1 MVATHDAKIVMTP
14 RPQWYNNQQSNWV
27 QNIRPPIMPMGPPKM
42 PPFPQNLLMQPNIFY
57 PKWNQKLPS
66 NPAFGQTA
74 LYNQARQQQTKQG
87 QQKGPQNGPKME
99 IKNSTTFVPLQAQKK
114 SRNASVKQAARETNP
129 NSKKN
134 SSPKVQQQQ
143 QKKEETSPKVC
154 K

>member
-1 MVATHDAKIVMTP
+1 MAMAP
-14 RPQWYNNQQSNWV
+14 RAQWYNNQQSNWV

-42 PPFPQNLLMQPNIFY
+42 PPIPQNLLMQPNIFY
-57 PKWNQKLPS
+57 PKWNQKLSP

-74 LYNQARQQQTKQG
+74 SYNQGRLQQTKQG
-87 QQKGPQNGPKME
+87 QQKGPQNGPKVE

-114 SRNASVKQAARETNP
+114 SRNASVKQAAKETNP
-129 NSKKN
+129 SVKKN
-134 SSPKVQQQQ
+134 SSPKMQQ